1 MIGRLRGTLAAK
13 QAPELL
19 VDVNGVGYEV
29 SAPMTTFYRLG
40 AVGDEVTLHTHLVVR
55 EDAQLLFGFATHEER
70 TLFRELIKVN
80 GVGPKLALGILS
92 GIEAEVFV
100 RCVQD
105 GDVSTLVRIPGI
117 GKKTA
122 ERLVIEMRDRL
133 RNIGAVEVKGGTPSF
148 IAAAPATPTQDAQ
161 SALETLGY
169 KPQEAARAIAAI
181 EKVAAGNNE
190 TGLSS
195 EELIRRALRSLAKT
209 G

>member
-1 MIGRLRGTLAAK
+1 MIGRLRGKIAAK
-13 QAPELL
+13 RAPELL

-40 AVGDEVTLHTHLVVR
+40 SVGDDVLLHTHLVVR
-55 EDAQLLFGFATHEER
+55 EDAHLLFAFATLEER

-92 GIEAEVFV
+92 GIEAEAFV

-122 ERLVIEMRDRL
+122 ERLVVEMRDRL
-133 RNIGAVEVKGGTPSF
+133 KAIGEVEVKGGAPSF
-148 IAAAPATPTQDAQ
+148 ITAAPATPTQDAQ
-161 SALETLGY
+161 SALEALGY
-169 KPQEAARAIAAI
+169 KPPEAAKAIAA
-181 EKVAAGNNE
+181 VAKAQAE
-190 TGLSS
+190 SDAALSS
-195 EELIRRALRSLAKT
+195 EELIRRALRSLARQ

>member
-1 MIGRLRGTLAAK
+1 MIGRLRGKLAAK
-13 QAPELL
+13 HAPELL
-19 VDVNGVGYEV
+19 LDVNGVGYEV
-29 SAPMTTFYRLG
+29 LAPMTTFYRLG
-40 AVGDEVTLHTHLVVR
+40 SIGDDVTLHTHLVVR
-55 EDAQLLFGFATHEER
+55 EDAHLLFGFATLEER

-92 GIEAEVFV
+92 GIDTEAFV

-105 GDVSTLVRIPGI
+105 ADVSTLVRIPGI

-122 ERLVIEMRDRL
+122 ERLVVEMRDRL
-133 RNIGAVEVKGGTPSF
+133 KAIGEVNFKGGTPSF
-148 IAAAPATPTQDAQ
+148 IVAAPATPAQDAQ

-169 KPQEAARAIAAI
+169 KPQEAAKAIAAVI
-181 EKVAAGNNE
+181 QKEE
-190 TGLSS
+190 GLAS